1 MSSVVIGEPA
11 SKTQRG
17 LALRLLSL
25 ITDLH
30 AGEAVTAFLLTAN
43 VFVLLASYYVLKTV
57 REALILSEAGAQ
69 VKSYSAAGQALLLL
83 AVVPLYGFVATK
95 ATRSKL
101 ITWVTLFFVSNLAV
115 FYLMGSA
122 GFQVGVAF
130 FLWVGIFN
138 VLVTAQFWAY
148 ANDLYTEESGKRI
161 FPMVGIGSS
170 LGAWL
175 GAVLAGRL
183 FSVMNAYQLMLVAM
197 GGLPLSIVLVRRIDS
212 RRKGSPEPPP
222 KPLSNK
228 GGFSLVLSSRY
239 LLLIAMMVLM
249 FNLVNSLGEYILSE
263 MVVSHTKAAVDAGV
277 IPSSQMKASI
287 GTFYGDFYGWVNLVG
302 LLIQVFVVS
311 RLFKTIGVRG
321 ALFVLPLIALGS
333 YTLMAILPVLGV
345 IRIAKVFENSTDYS
359 IQNTARHALF
369 LPTSRE
375 AKYKAKA
382 AIDTFFWRVG
392 DMLQGGFVLVG
403 TWLAFTARHFAWINI
418 VLVSVW
424 LVLIVGIY
432 REHKK
437 LVKA

>member
-197 GGLPLSIVLVRRIDS
+197 GGLLLSIVLVRRIDL

-287 GTFYGDFYGWVNLVG
+287 GTFYGDFFGWVNLVG